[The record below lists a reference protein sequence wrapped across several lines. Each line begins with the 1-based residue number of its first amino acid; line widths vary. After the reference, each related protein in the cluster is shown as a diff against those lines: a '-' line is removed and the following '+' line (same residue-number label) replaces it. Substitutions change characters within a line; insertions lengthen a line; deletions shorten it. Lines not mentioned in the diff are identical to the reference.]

1 MGYRGQE
8 KEYIV
13 CTLKMFMA
21 QWKENLKL
29 TNGKIPLWYTKSSLV
44 QNCGKILETII
55 FNRKGKFQF
64 KCTYQH
70 KLPLSNKIRVSGLL
84 SAVGLVVNKFHIH
97 EGTGNRVS

>member
-13 CTLKMFMA
+13 CALKMFIA

-70 KLPLSNKIRVSGLL
+70 KLPFSNKIQYLGYCLQLDWS
-84 SAVGLVVNKFHIH
+84 
-97 EGTGNRVS
+97 